1 MSSVLLYNNMLFM
14 QSLVINST
22 EELPMLVEQI
32 LDYAGD
38 RKKFVLIGEI
48 GAGKTT
54 FTKAFCDHFSVEG
67 EASSPTFSL
76 INEYEYIDAM
86 GKTARIYH
94 ADLYRLKSIEEAL
107 DIGIEEYLDN
117 DSYFLIEWPEIIEPL
132 LPEDCI
138 RIKLEIIGNSNR
150 KILFL

>member
-1 MSSVLLYNNMLFM
+1 MS
-14 QSLVINST
+14 SLVINST
-22 EELPMLVEQI
+22 EELPMLVKQI

-54 FTKAFCDHFSVEG
+54 FTKAFCDHLGVVE

-76 INEYEYIDAM
+76 INEYEYTDAM
-86 GKTARIYH
+86 GKVARIYH
-94 ADLYRLKSIEEAL
+94 ADLYRLKDIEEAL